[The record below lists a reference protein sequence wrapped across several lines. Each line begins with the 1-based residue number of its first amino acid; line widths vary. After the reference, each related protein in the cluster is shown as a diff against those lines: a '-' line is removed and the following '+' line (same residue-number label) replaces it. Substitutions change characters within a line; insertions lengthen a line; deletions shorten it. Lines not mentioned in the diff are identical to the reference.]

1 MPIKSISLF
10 LDSTVGTVLVLTRIL
25 TLLIGLSSLTGCVI
39 MRTTVTNPNPR
50 LKTVAVVPFFN
61 LSQEPDVD
69 GRRFALAYYSELQK
83 IPGFQV
89 LPVGVAEVAMV
100 EHQLQMNNP
109 DDVLKLA
116 KALDVDAV
124 VIGAVTDYS
133 PYYPPRIGLQVSWY
147 SPHAQEFTPG
157 VPLLVEE
164 RHEKKSILN
173 QLFKVDRIVNHETKK
188 EIRYSNHLE
197 RKNTRQEMKE
207 KFKAYKESASAECP
221 PGIQAPEPKAEP
233 VFRGQSVETLANWSY
248 TQNQNQVVHASTQ
261 ANQGAESTNPFGQV
275 PLQAKPPAPLPVTNK
290 TLPAPQ
296 PTATP
301 QPTTAPLP
309 ASTPSATPSY
319 TKQFGEFCPPNGA
332 AQIEVYDPRQPFM
345 SYTRMFDGSEAAL
358 VANLRDYLEV
368 SGDRRSGGWEAYL
381 HRSED
386 FIRFTAHLMIV
397 EMLTLHG
404 GQAERQMIFKVR
416 KYR

>member
-1 MPIKSISLF
+1 
-10 LDSTVGTVLVLTRIL
+10 
-25 TLLIGLSSLTGCVI
+25 
-39 MRTTVTNPNPR
+39 MRTSVTNPNPR

-116 KALDVDAV
+116 EALDVDAV
-124 VIGAVTDYS
+124 VIGAITDYS
-133 PYYPPRIGLQVSWY
+133 PYYPPRVGLQVSWY

-164 RHEKKSILN
+164 RHDEKTFLN
-173 QLFKVDRIVNHETKK
+173 QIFRLDHIIGHEAKK
-188 EIRYSNHLE
+188 ERNYSNRLE
-197 RKNTRQEMKE
+197 RKATRHEMKQQ
-207 KFKAYKESASAECP
+207 FKSFKESSAVNCP
-221 PGIQAPEPKAEP
+221 PGSQLPVVTEEP
-233 VFRGQSVETLANWSY
+233 VFRGQSAETHADWTY
-248 TQNQNQVVHASTQ
+248 TQKPNSILQ
-261 ANQGAESTNPFGQV
+261 AAAQAKQGADPAGQFGQV
-275 PLQAKPPAPLPVTNK
+275 PLQTKPQLPSKAAQKPLVAPHPTTQLPSVPQTQPAPSHTNHIGNYC
-290 TLPAPQ
+290 P
-296 PTATP
+296 
-301 QPTTAPLP
+301 PTT
-309 ASTPSATPSY
+309 STTTVAI
-319 TKQFGEFCPPNGA
+319 N
-332 AQIEVYDPRQPFM
+332 DPHQPFM
-345 SYTRMFDGSEAAL
+345 AYTRLFDGSDAAL

-404 GQAERQMIFKVR
+404 GQAERQIIFKVR

>member
-1 MPIKSISLF
+1 
-10 LDSTVGTVLVLTRIL
+10 
-25 TLLIGLSSLTGCVI
+25 
-39 MRTTVTNPNPR
+39 MRTSVTNPNPR
-50 LKTVAVVPFFN
+50 LKTVAIVPFFN
-61 LSQEPDVD
+61 LSQEPEVD

-116 KALDVDAV
+116 EALDVDAV

-147 SPHAQEFTPG
+147 SPHAHEFTPG

-173 QLFKVDRIVNHETKK
+173 QLFKLDRIVNHESKK
-188 EIRYSNHLE
+188 EVRYSNHLE
-197 RKNTRQEMKE
+197 RKNTRQDMKAR
-207 KFKAYKESASAECP
+207 FKSYKESASADCP
-221 PGIQAPEPKAEP
+221 PGVPAEETGTEP
-233 VFRGQSVETLANWSY
+233 VFRGQSAETLAAWPY
-248 TQNQNQVVHASTQ
+248 AQNQNTVIPTSAQSNQ
-261 ANQGAESTNPFGQV
+261 AAKTAAPFGKV
-275 PLQAKPPAPLPVTNK
+275 PLQAKPPVQQPAVQNKLSAPALT
-290 TLPAPQ
+290 TTPAPD
-296 PTATP
+296 ATP
-301 QPTTAPLP
+301 SPV
-309 ASTPSATPSY
+309 PSY
-319 TKQFGEFCPPNGA
+319 TKQFGEFCPPTNP
-332 AQIEVYDPRQPFM
+332 AQIGVYDPHQPFM
-345 SYTRMFDGSEAAL
+345 AYTRLFDGSDAAL

-404 GQAERQMIFKVR
+404 GQAEHQMIFKVR

>member
-1 MPIKSISLF
+1 
-10 LDSTVGTVLVLTRIL
+10 
-25 TLLIGLSSLTGCVI
+25 

-61 LSQEPDVD
+61 LSQEPEVD

-83 IPGFQV
+83 VPGFQV

-116 KALDVDAV
+116 KVLDVDAV

-164 RHEKKSILN
+164 RREKKSVLN
-173 QLFKVDRIVNHETKK
+173 QVFKLDRIVNHEAKK
-188 EIRYSNHLE
+188 EVRYSNHLD
-197 RKNTRQEMKE
+197 RKQTRQEMKA
-207 KFKAYKESASAECP
+207 KFKSYKESASAECP
-221 PGIQAPEPKAEP
+221 PESQVPEPASEP
-233 VFRGQSVETLANWSY
+233 VFRGQSEEPLAAWPYS
-248 TQNQNQVVHASTQ
+248 QNQQQVIQVSAQS
-261 ANQGAESTNPFGQV
+261 NQGADSTSPFGQL
-275 PLQAKPPAPLPVTNK
+275 PLKAKPAVNSPTVQKTMEAPSP
-290 TLPAPQ
+290 
-296 PTATP
+296 TP
-301 QPTTAPLP
+301 QHLPETNSTTI
-309 ASTPSATPSY
+309 PSY
-319 TKQFGEFCPPNGA
+319 TKQFGEFCPPTATTEIG
-332 AQIEVYDPRQPFM
+332 VCDPRQPFM
-345 SYTRMFDGSEAAL
+345 SYTRLFDGSDAAL

-404 GQAERQMIFKVR
+404 GQAEHQMIFKVR

>member
-1 MPIKSISLF
+1 
-10 LDSTVGTVLVLTRIL
+10 
-25 TLLIGLSSLTGCVI
+25 

-61 LSQEPDVD
+61 LSQEPEVD

-116 KALDVDAV
+116 KVLDVDAV

-164 RHEKKSILN
+164 RREKKSVLN
-173 QLFKVDRIVNHETKK
+173 QVFKLDRIVNHEAKK
-188 EIRYSNHLE
+188 EVRYSNHLE
-197 RKNTRQEMKE
+197 RKQTRQEMKA
-207 KFKAYKESASAECP
+207 KFKSYKEFESAECP
-221 PGIQAPEPKAEP
+221 PESQVPEPASEP
-233 VFRGQSVETLANWSY
+233 VFRGQSEEPLAAWPY
-248 TQNQNQVVHASTQ
+248 TQNQQQVIQVSAQS
-261 ANQGAESTNPFGQV
+261 NQGADSTSPFGQL
-275 PLQAKPPAPLPVTNK
+275 PLKANPAVNSPTVQK
-290 TLPAPQ
+290 SMVAPS
-296 PTATP
+296 PTPHHHPGTIS
-301 QPTTAPLP
+301 TT
-309 ASTPSATPSY
+309 TPSY
-319 TKQFGEFCPPNGA
+319 TKQFGEFCPPTIATEIG
-332 AQIEVYDPRQPFM
+332 VCDPRQPFM
-345 SYTRMFDGSEAAL
+345 SYTRLFDGSDAAL

-404 GQAERQMIFKVR
+404 GQAEHQMIFKVR

>member
-1 MPIKSISLF
+1 
-10 LDSTVGTVLVLTRIL
+10 
-25 TLLIGLSSLTGCVI
+25 
-39 MRTTVTNPNPR
+39 MRTSVTNPNPR

-100 EHQLQMNNP
+100 EQQLSMNNP

-173 QLFKVDRIVNHETKK
+173 QVFKLDRIVNHEAKK
-188 EIRYSNHLE
+188 EVRYTNHLE
-197 RKNTRQEMKE
+197 RKNTRQDMKA
-207 KFKAYKESASAECP
+207 KFKSYKESTSAECP
-221 PGIQAPEPKAEP
+221 PDVQPAQPEAEP
-233 VFRGQSVETLANWSY
+233 VFRGQSEESLFNWPA
-248 TQNQNQVVHASTQ
+248 TQNSSQVMQASAQ
-261 ANQGAESTNPFGQV
+261 SNQGAVTVAPFGKV
-275 PLQAKPPAPLPVTNK
+275 PLQSKAPIQPPTVQQ
-290 TLPAPQ
+290 PAVGSH
-296 PTATP
+296 
-301 QPTTAPLP
+301 PTTAHPP
-309 ASTPSATPSY
+309 VSTSTQTPTSSY
-319 TKQFGEFCPPNGA
+319 TKQFGEFCPPGSSTQVGVN
-332 AQIEVYDPRQPFM
+332 DPRQPFM
-345 SYTRMFDGSEAAL
+345 SYTRLFDGSDAAL